1 MGEIHWH
8 AISPR
13 EAMRRLRT
21 DKDGLNQA
29 EVPERLALYGKNEIA
44 HVKRTEWYEI
54 FLRQFKNLLI
64 AMLIAAALISVAI
77 GHETDAIAIS
87 AAVLLSVSF
96 GFIQEYRAEK
106 ALEALKK
113 MTSPQA
119 LVVRDGKQ
127 QSIPTAEIVPGDI
140 IVLEEGAKVPADC
153 RVLESVSLSV
163 DESSL
168 TGESHAVH
176 KQADEVRDGAQ
187 LAERS
192 SILHTGTTVVR
203 GHGRGIAFA
212 TGMRTEF
219 GKIAESISRV
229 QDEQTPLQK
238 HLDDFGRKVGIA
250 AILLCAVFFIIG
262 VLNSTPPAKMFVVA
276 VALAV
281 AAIPEGLPT
290 IITITLAIG
299 MQRMAKHNAIV
310 RKLPAVETL
319 GSVTVICTDKTGTL
333 TENKMTVREAYLNG
347 EFVELGGEGKP
358 GCGARAQGKAR
369 LSAEQGAHLENM
381 LLAASLCNNASVS
394 REAGS
399 RLSVSGDPT
408 EAALL
413 MAAEKCGMDT
423 NAARKSR
430 KFVFEIP
437 FDSERKMMS
446 SVWRS
451 SSGEIC
457 YVKGAPEQ
465 LLRRSSK
472 FYVDGM
478 EKQMDGRMR
487 ARILEANNRMA
498 SGALRLIAVA
508 CKKLG
513 KVHGK
518 GPADLEEGLVFLG
531 IIGMIDPP
539 RPEAREAIATCRR
552 AGISVVMITGD
563 NKHTAIAIGRELGLL
578 EHEHEAIEGSE
589 IDGMDE
595 REFALVLSRTKI
607 YSRVTPEHKYRIVNA
622 LMKRGNVVAV
632 TGDGVNDAPA
642 IKRADIGLAMGI
654 TGTDVTKEV
663 ADIVL
668 TDDNFATIVKAIKYG
683 RTVYNNIKNFIKFQ
697 FSTNVAALVTMFAS
711 ALAGF
716 PLPLSPIQ
724 ILWINIIMDGPPAL
738 ALGVE
743 PPAANEMEKPPRD
756 PKAKFLSRSLVV
768 SIILSGLLMAAGT
781 LFVFY
786 KAFEEQGIAKAS
798 TVAFTTFVLFQL
810 FNALNCKSAN
820 LSVAKSLFSN
830 KYLMAALL
838 VSLWLHLVI
847 VYLPAAEEVF
857 GTVPLSIA
865 DWLLILPVSA
875 SILILDELRKYFFAD
890 IEPM

>member
-8 AISPR
+8 AISPA
-13 EAMRRLRT
+13 EAMRHLRT
-21 DKDGLNQA
+21 DKDGLNSTD
-29 EVPERLALYGKNEIA
+29 VPERLALYGKNEIA
-44 HVKRTEWYEI
+44 HVKRTEWYDI
-54 FLRQFKNLLI
+54 LVRQFKNLLI

-119 LVVRDGKQ
+119 LVVRGGKQ

-153 RVLESVSLSV
+153 RVLESVSMSI

-168 TGESHAVH
+168 TGESHSVH
-176 KQADEVRDGAQ
+176 KQAEEVREVTQ

-203 GHGRGIAFA
+203 GRGRGVAFA

-219 GKIAESISRV
+219 GKIAESISKV

-347 EFVELGGEGKP
+347 EFVEVGIEGKS
-358 GCGARAQGKAR
+358 GCGARIKGKGM
-369 LSAEQGAHLENM
+369 LSTEQEAHLSRM
-381 LLAASLCNNASVS
+381 LLASALCNNASVS

-399 RLSVSGDPT
+399 RFSVSGDPT

-413 MAAEKCGMDT
+413 VAAEKCGIDT
-423 NAARKSR
+423 NAERKSR
-430 KFVFEIP
+430 KFVFEMP
-437 FDSERKMMS
+437 FDSVRKMMS
-446 SVWRS
+446 SAWRS
-451 SSGEIC
+451 ADGETC

-465 LLRRSSK
+465 LLRHSSK
-472 FYVDGM
+472 FYFEGK
-478 EKQMDGRMR
+478 EKPMDGRMR
-487 ARILEANNRMA
+487 ARILEANNSMA

-513 KVHGK
+513 KGNSK
-518 GPADLEEGLVFLG
+518 NPAELEEGLVFLG

-539 RPEAREAIATCRR
+539 RPEAREAIATCRK

-563 NKHTAIAIGRELGLL
+563 NKHTAIAIGRDLGLL
-578 EHEHEAIEGSE
+578 EHEKEAIEGSE
-589 IDGMDE
+589 LDAMDE
-595 REFALVLSRTKI
+595 KEFELVLSRTKI
-607 YSRVTPEHKYRIVNA
+607 YSRATPEHKYRIVNA

-683 RTVYNNIKNFIKFQ
+683 RTIFNNIKNFIRFQ
-697 FSTNVAALVTMFAS
+697 FSTNVAALATMFAS
-711 ALAGF
+711 ALVGL
-716 PLPLSPIQ
+716 PLPFSPIQ

-781 LFVFY
+781 MFVFY
-786 KAFEEQGIAKAS
+786 KALQEQGIAKAS

-820 LSVAKSLFSN
+820 VSVTKSLLSN

-847 VYLPAAEEVF
+847 VYLPAAEAIF

-890 IEPM
+890 IEPI